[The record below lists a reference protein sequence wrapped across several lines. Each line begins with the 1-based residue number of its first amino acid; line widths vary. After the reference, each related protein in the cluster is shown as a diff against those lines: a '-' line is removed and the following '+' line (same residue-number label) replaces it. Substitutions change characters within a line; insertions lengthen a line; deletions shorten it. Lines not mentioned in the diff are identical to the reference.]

1 MKEASYLDLFHQTD
15 WNEISSFIHETK
27 PCDVERALDS
37 RGAGGLKDFAA
48 LMSPL
53 AGKDYLETMARLSHR
68 LTTQRFGRVVRLF
81 APMYLSNECN
91 NVCDYCGF
99 SLGNAIP
106 RKTLSIGET
115 LREAGILKK
124 YGFDHL
130 LLVTGESGRNVG
142 VEYLAENLSVL
153 RPHFSNLSIEVQPL
167 HQKEYEALIAK
178 GLHGVLVYQ
187 ETYEQGSYERHHLKG
202 RKRNF
207 DWRLNTPDR
216 LGQAGIK
223 KIGLGCLFGL
233 TQDWRTDAYFA
244 AQHLGYLERTYWKTT
259 YSMSF
264 PRLRPCVGE
273 KPPVVSLND
282 RDMVQLLCAFR
293 IFSHELELSLSTRES
308 PDFRE
313 NLLPL
318 GVTSMSAGSKTNPGG
333 YANREQAL
341 EQFEVSDQR
350 SPDEICRMLEEKGY
364 DPIFKDWDLCYDNP
378 ECLKGTFPQEVAG
391 KSGKRDLVEAS

>member
-15 WNEISSFIHETK
+15 WNEISSLIHETK

-91 NVCDYCGF
+91 NVYDYCGF

-187 ETYEQGSYERHHLKG
+187 KPMSKG
-202 RKRNF
+202 
-207 DWRLNTPDR
+207 
-216 LGQAGIK
+216 A
-223 KIGLGCLFGL
+223 
-233 TQDWRTDAYFA
+233 
-244 AQHLGYLERTYWKTT
+244 
-259 YSMSF
+259 
-264 PRLRPCVGE
+264 
-273 KPPVVSLND
+273 
-282 RDMVQLLCAFR
+282 
-293 IFSHELELSLSTRES
+293 
-308 PDFRE
+308 
-313 NLLPL
+313 
-318 GVTSMSAGSKTNPGG
+318 
-333 YANREQAL
+333 
-341 EQFEVSDQR
+341 
-350 SPDEICRMLEEKGY
+350 
-364 DPIFKDWDLCYDNP
+364 
-378 ECLKGTFPQEVAG
+378 
-391 KSGKRDLVEAS
+391 